1 MQKRNFTLI
10 ELLVVI
16 AIIAILAAMLLP
28 ALSKAREKARATSC
42 VNMLKQMALVMR
54 LYQDDYE
61 DYGCGARMQKGV
73 IEGDIYYTNWWTVAG
88 FAYEP
93 QLFSR
98 KEYKSGGQPA
108 PPLCPSC
115 LGENGETFIS
125 VKNSPTT
132 IKHTNVLNGGY
143 GHVIGAGYLSGTT
156 KTLPCKIFEWKRP
169 SETFM
174 IADNPVDTIS
184 STWWWVWRHN
194 DSINVAYFD
203 GHVGQVKHQ
212 APIEN
217 WFKKSW

>member
-1 MQKRNFTLI
+1 MNRKHFTLI

-61 DYGCGARMQKGV
+61 DYGCGARMNKSYPTDAPGR
-73 IEGDIYYTNWWTVAG
+73 YYTNWWSVAG
-88 FAYEP
+88 FNYEP

-98 KEYKSGGQPA
+98 KEYKDGAEPA
-108 PPLCPSC
+108 PALCPSSI
-115 LGENGETFIS
+115 GENGQTFTS
-125 VKNSPTT
+125 EAGSETT

-143 GHVIGAGYLSGTT
+143 GMVQGAGYLSSTAT
-156 KTLPCKIFEWKRP
+156 ALPCKVFEWKRP

-174 IADNPVDTIS
+174 LADNPVDTIAK
-184 STWWWVWRHN
+184 TWWWVWRHN
-194 DSINVAYFD
+194 DSINVA
-203 GHVGQVKHQ
+203 
-212 APIEN
+212 
-217 WFKKSW
+217 